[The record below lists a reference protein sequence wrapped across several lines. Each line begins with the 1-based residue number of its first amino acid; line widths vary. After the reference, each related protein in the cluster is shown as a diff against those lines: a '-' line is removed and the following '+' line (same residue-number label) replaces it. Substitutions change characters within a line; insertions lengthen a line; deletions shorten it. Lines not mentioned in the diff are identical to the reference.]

1 MRWRACFA
9 LALALALPWQ
19 GAAANADCTAE
30 DGRLN
35 AAIAHV
41 MTPVP
46 QGLTELTELV
56 APIVPVGSSMDEAVR
71 LLRCNGFEVYTEEG
85 KVNVRTGAPYDSI
98 IAQWHWDGIV
108 LRSAYFVSVSI
119 IGNDGVIEDV
129 YASALPSGD

>member
-1 MRWRACFA
+1 MAGEARK
-9 LALALALPWQ
+9 
-19 GAAANADCTAE
+19 DCTA
-30 DGRLN
+30 DDSRLN
-35 AAIAHV
+35 AAIAEV

-46 QGLTELTELV
+46 PGLTELTELF

-71 LLRCNGFEVYTEEG
+71 LLRCNGFEVHIDYG